1 MAATPSPT
9 TGCASASARIPR
21 WSAGWRPGAP
31 TRSACTAHIKYPIV
45 GDPLYGGPLRLPK
58 GASDELIAVLRGF
71 RRQALHAETL
81 EFAHPVSGEPVRVT
95 APVPADMLA
104 LLAALRADTQAQRK

>member
-1 MAATPSPT
+1 MDPAFPTHYFLLGADKYGLTQLQNLDQLPS
-9 TGCASASARIPR
+9 TGALVIASPL
-21 WSAGWRPGAP
+21 
-31 TRSACTAHIKYPIV
+31 PIV

-58 GASDELIAVLRGF
+58 GASDDLVAVLRGF

-95 APVPADMLA
+95 APVPADMVA

>member
-1 MAATPSPT
+1 MDRDAARR
-9 TGCASASARIPR
+9 GQAEDVRDAARTLR
-21 WSAGWRPGAP
+21 R
-31 TRSACTAHIKYPIV
+31 
-45 GDPLYGGPLRLPK
+45 GGGRDAAAR
-58 GASDELIAVLRGF
+58 GRGSSVVRGF

-104 LLAALRADTQAQRK
+104 LLAALHADTQAQRK